1 MATAAGS
8 DSEEEGHSDDDD
20 HKTLCDISRFEDLTV
35 DEGIDDLIQGL
46 WPIAHYLLLHLK
58 NNH

>member
-8 DSEEEGHSDDDD
+8 DSEEEGSSDDDD
-20 HKTLCDISRFEDLTV
+20 HKTLRDISRIEDLTV

-46 WPIAHYLLLHLK
+46 ASNSLLVCCIL
-58 NNH
+58 N